1 MPDTKR
7 MRKAD
12 TSIKQP
18 GTPDMGLQ
26 EQSGS
31 PAPQEIPSPNPAEP
45 IAYRGLQHLHY
56 TINYIGL
63 AVGVLALVVLTAHQL
78 CVAPLTHRLDSI
90 EVLLGSAVV
99 YAFASIVW
107 DGLLS
112 WKLAYPDPQTH
123 RRPALAMIP
132 LYMLCVAVG
141 TFLLGC
147 LLWYAERSEN
157 QSVAYFLG
165 FQLVA
170 CSCLAIGF
178 NLRLVALEE
187 ESAPEPDM
195 AP

>member
-7 MRKAD
+7 TRKTD
-12 TSIKQP
+12 IGIKQP
-18 GTPDMGLQ
+18 GMPDIGLQ
-26 EQSGS
+26 AQSGS
-31 PAPQEIPSPNPAEP
+31 LAPREILSPNSSEP
-45 IAYRGLQHLHY
+45 TAYRGPQHLHH

-63 AVGVLALVVLTAHQL
+63 AVGVLALAVLTAHQL
-78 CVAPLTHRLDSI
+78 CVAPLTHRLDAV

-107 DGLLS
+107 DALLS
-112 WKLAYPDPQTH
+112 WKLAYSDPQTH
-123 RRPALAMIP
+123 SRLASAMIP
-132 LYMLCVAVG
+132 LCMLCVAVG

-157 QSVAYFLG
+157 QR
-165 FQLVA
+165 
-170 CSCLAIGF
+170 F

-195 AP
+195 APGS